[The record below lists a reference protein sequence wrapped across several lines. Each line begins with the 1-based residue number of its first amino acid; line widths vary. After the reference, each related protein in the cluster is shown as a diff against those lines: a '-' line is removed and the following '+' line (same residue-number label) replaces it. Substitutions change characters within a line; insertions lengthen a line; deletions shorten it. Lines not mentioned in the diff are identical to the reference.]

1 MKALFICTGN
11 MCRSPAAEKMLR
23 HAGGAGFEAR
33 SRGTAAQAYCKM
45 PRQVTAFLEEMGIT
59 DISHAPAI
67 VREEDINWA
76 DLVLVM
82 ENCHF
87 EDLAERFPQSLHKMH
102 LFLDYCTGGE
112 GKELRDPMGK
122 GDKAFDEVLTE
133 IHGAIDKLVKK
144 AAGSK
149 AP

>member
-1 MKALFICTGN
+1 MKVLFVCTGN

-45 PRQVTAFLEEMGIT
+45 PRQVGVFLERMGIT
-59 DISHAPAI
+59 DTAHTPAL
-67 VREEDINWA
+67 VSEEDINWA

-87 EDLAERFPQSLHKMH
+87 EDLAERFPQSLRKMR

-122 GDKAFDEVLTE
+122 DDKGFDEVLTE
-133 IHGAIDKLVKK
+133 IRGAIEQLVKK
-144 AAGSK
+144 PDGRTT
-149 AP
+149 

>member
-1 MKALFICTGN
+1 

-23 HAGGAGFEAR
+23 HAGGTDFEAR

-45 PRQVTAFLEEMGIT
+45 PQQVGAFLERMGIADT
-59 DISHAPAI
+59 AHTPAL

-82 ENCHF
+82 EHCHF
-87 EDLAERFPQSLHKMH
+87 EDLAERFPQSLRKMR
-102 LFLDYCTGGE
+102 LFLDHCTGGE

-122 GDKAFDEVLTE
+122 GDKTFDEVLTE
-133 IHGAIDKLVKK
+133 IRGAIEQLVKK
-144 AAGSK
+144 TAGNK
-149 AP
+149 TP